1 MEAMGDSRTRE
12 KVFRFK
18 EFEVKNDLS
27 AMKVGTD
34 GVLLGAW
41 CHVDDAK
48 RILDVGTGSGVIALM
63 LAQRFPKAMIT
74 GVDISSDAV
83 QEAIF
88 NVRNSSWSD
97 RITIIHKDFLT
108 MKIEDGG
115 YDAIISNPPY
125 FVDSLEAPDALRTM
139 ARHSASLDYIHLIR
153 GASEGLLKEE
163 GILAMISP
171 REREKDIEDAVIW
184 HKMRIVRKVRIYTSC
199 KKTVPKR
206 ILWEISRSEIAD
218 RVEGTL
224 YLDSDEYRRLTA
236 PFYLDK

>member
-1 MEAMGDSRTRE
+1 MGDSRTRE

-41 CHVDDAK
+41 CHVDNAK

-63 LAQRFPKAMIT
+63 LAQRFPKATIT

-88 NVRNSSWSD
+88 NVRNSPWSD
-97 RITIIHKDFLT
+97 HITIIHKDFLA
-108 MKIEDGG
+108 MGIEDSG
-115 YDAIISNPPY
+115 YDAIVSNPPY
-125 FVDSLEAPDALRTM
+125 FADSLEAPDALRTM
-139 ARHSASLDYIHLIR
+139 ARHSMSLDYIHLIKR
-153 GASEGLLKEE
+153 ASEGLLKDE

-171 REREKDIEDAVIW
+171 CEREKDIEDAVVW
-184 HKMRIVRKVRIYTSC
+184 HRMRIIRKVRVYTSC
-199 KKTVPKR
+199 GKTVPKR
-206 ILWEISRSEIAD
+206 ILWEISRSRTAD
-218 RVEGTL
+218 SLEETL
-224 YLDSDEYRRLTA
+224 YLDSDEYRWLTA